1 MSDPVRL
8 ASAATSKAAR
18 ELLRG
23 ARVGPPPGLKERAM
37 SAALEAFAAP
47 GASAGA
53 GGAGAA
59 KASSL
64 VNVHWVGVAC
74 LAGALAAG
82 GLLASRVQHDVV
94 GASPPAA
101 EPATAGRLNTSAPA
115 PTAAVTVADDWSPV
129 AVEVTSLPAVAVQ
142 TPASAPARRIEPPT
156 AQAPSPAPGPD
167 DAPPHDTVTP
177 GPSLSSEILSLDL
190 TRKAL
195 AAHDGHRA
203 LSLLRDYDAR
213 FPDGA
218 LRSEAVMLRIETLV
232 SVDRKADAARLGRE
246 VIAGDPDGP
255 YVARIQSLLGDA
267 KP

>member
-8 ASAATSKAAR
+8 VSAASSKAAR
-18 ELLRG
+18 ELLRA

-47 GASAGA
+47 GASAA
-53 GGAGAA
+53 AGAA

-74 LAGALAAG
+74 VAGVLAAG
-82 GLLASRVQHDVV
+82 GVLASRVQHDVV
-94 GASPPAA
+94 SANPPAA
-101 EPATAGRLNTSAPA
+101 ESAPAGRLNAGASA
-115 PTAAVTVADDWSPV
+115 PTAAATVADDWSPV
-129 AVEVTSLPAVAVQ
+129 AVEVTSLPAVPVQ
-142 TPASAPARRIEPPT
+142 TPPGALVRRIEPPS
-156 AQAPSPAPGPD
+156 AQATPPAPGPD
-167 DAPPHDTVTP
+167 DVPPHDAVTP

-195 AAHDGHRA
+195 AVHDGRRA

-213 FPDGA
+213 FPEGA

-232 SVDRKADAARLGRE
+232 AVDRKADAARLGRE